1 MLGAGRARWFHE
13 TVERDRGLDWAAP
26 GYVIGGLGPI
36 LVAALLVPLR
46 QEIAAANLALVLVI
60 VVVLAA
66 AVGGRGAGAVGAV
79 IAAVSFDFFLVEPY
93 LSMHIESADD
103 LETTVLLLVIGL
115 IVGEIVVRARRTR
128 QVARRGSEDIARLHQ
143 VSELAA
149 TGASSDEVIMT
160 VTAALRDVLGLRD
173 CFFERGPS
181 IRPLPRLERNGAIT
195 GAHERR
201 FVSGELSLP
210 AESELVVLARGRQV
224 GRFVLVADARAGV
237 SIESRTVAI
246 ALSDQVGAVVA
257 VDGRTALDTPRFDDQ
272 P

>member
-1 MLGAGRARWFHE
+1 MLGARRAWWFDE
-13 TVERDRGLDWAAP
+13 TVQRDSGFDWAAP

-36 LVAALLVPLR
+36 LVASLLVPLR
-46 QEIAAANLALVLVI
+46 EEIAAANLALILVI
-60 VVVLAA
+60 VVVIAA
-66 AVGGRGAGAVGAV
+66 AVGGRGAAAVGAV
-79 IAAVSFDFFLVEPY
+79 ISALSFDFFLVRPY

-128 QVARRGSEDIARLHQ
+128 QVARRGSEDIVRLHQ
-143 VSELAA
+143 VAELAA
-149 TGASSDEVIMT
+149 TGASSDEVMMT
-160 VTAALRDVLGLRD
+160 VTDALRDVLGLRD
-173 CFFERGPS
+173 CVFERGPS
-181 IRPLPRLERNGAIT
+181 IRPLPRLERNGAVT

-210 AESELVVLARGRQV
+210 PECELVVLARGRQV

-237 SIESRTVAI
+237 SIESRTVAV
-246 ALSDQVGAVVA
+246 ALSDQVGAVLA
-257 VDGRTALDTPRFDDQ
+257 VDDRAALDAPPIDDQ

>member
-1 MLGAGRARWFHE
+1 MQ
-13 TVERDRGLDWAAP
+13 RDGIDWAAP

-46 QEIAAANLALVLVI
+46 TEMATANLALVLVI

-66 AVGGRGAGAVGAV
+66 AVGGRGAGAVAAV
-79 IAAVSFDFFLVEPY
+79 IAAASFDFFLVQPY

-115 IVGEIVVRARRTR
+115 LVGEIVVRARRTR
-128 QVARRGSEDIARLHQ
+128 SVAVRGAEEIARLHRIA
-143 VSELAA
+143 ELAA
-149 TGASSDEVIMT
+149 SGASGDEVIMA
-160 VTAALRDVLGLRD
+160 VTDALREVLGLRD

-181 IRPLPRLERNGAIT
+181 LRPLPRLERNGAVS

-201 FVSGELSLP
+201 FVFGELSLP
-210 AESELVVLARGRQV
+210 PECELVVLARGRRI

-237 SIESRTVAI
+237 SMEARTVAV
-246 ALSDQVGAVVA
+246 ALSDQVGAIL
-257 VDGRTALDTPRFDDQ
+257 ALEGA
-272 P
+272 